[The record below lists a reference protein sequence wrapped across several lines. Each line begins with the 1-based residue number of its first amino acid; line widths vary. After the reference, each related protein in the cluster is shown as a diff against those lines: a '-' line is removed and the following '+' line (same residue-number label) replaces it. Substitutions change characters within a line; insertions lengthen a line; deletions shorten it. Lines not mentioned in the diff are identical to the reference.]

1 MINLR
6 RKLRR
11 PTRMDVFAHGLLWAI
26 LWALPVAG
34 AGTNLPPN
42 IIVVLV
48 DDLGWAD
55 LGCYG
60 NRFHETPH
68 LDALARQG
76 VRFTSAYSACTVC
89 SPTRASLLTGKY
101 PARLHLTD
109 WIAGHARPRAKLR
122 VPDWTQRLPTS
133 ERTLPEAL
141 HQAGYV
147 CASIGKWHLGGPGSY
162 PEQHGFDLNVAGYE
176 RGQPPSYHSP
186 YRIPTLREDAP
197 GHFLTEREAD
207 EAMAFIET
215 HRNRPFLLYLPHYAV
230 HTPLAGKA
238 DVIAKYQAKRRAQGG
253 TNNPVYAA
261 LLESVDDAMGR
272 LRGKLTDLQLQDRT
286 IIVFTSDNGGL
297 ILGGTNAP
305 TSNLPLRSGKGSP
318 YEGGVRVP
326 LIVYWPRQTTAGSIC
341 GTPVTT
347 PDLYATILG
356 WAGVKPVAGQEI
368 DGRDLRVLLQ
378 NPSRVPP
385 NLSRRALFWHYPHY
399 HPGGSTPYGAI
410 RDGRYK
416 LIEYF
421 EDGRTELF
429 DLGADPGELRE
440 LGNDQPRL
448 RTRLRRELQAWRAS
462 VGAQMPTPNP
472 DYDPERDRF

>member
-6 RKLRR
+6 RKLQR
-11 PTRMDVFAHGLLWAI
+11 PIWMGEFVRWLLWSLLGI
-26 LWALPVAG
+26 MPVAG

-68 LDALARQG
+68 LDALAGQG

-109 WIAGHARPRAKLR
+109 WIAGHPRPHARLR
-122 VPDWTQRLPTS
+122 VPPWTQQLPAP

-141 HQAGYV
+141 HPAGYV
-147 CASIGKWHLGGPGSY
+147 SASIGKWHLGGPGSY
-162 PEQHGFDLNVAGYE
+162 PEQHGFDLNAGGYE

-186 YRIPTLREDAP
+186 YRIPTLPEDPP
-197 GHFLTEREAD
+197 GRFLTERETDDATT
-207 EAMAFIET
+207 FIQT
-215 HRNRPFLLYLPHYAV
+215 HRAQPFLLYLPHYAV

-238 DVIAKYQAKRRAQGG
+238 DVIAKYQAKRRVQGG
-253 TNNPVYAA
+253 TKNPVYAA

-272 LRGKLTDLQLQDRT
+272 LRGQLKELQLEDRT

-326 LIVYWPRQTTAGSIC
+326 LIVYWPGNTPAGSIC
-341 GTPVTT
+341 EAPVIT

-356 WAGVKPVAGQEI
+356 WAGVKPVAGQQI

-378 NPSRVPP
+378 NPSRVPRQ
-385 NLSRRALFWHYPHY
+385 LSRRSLFWHYPHY

-429 DLGADPGELRE
+429 DLEADPGEMRE
-440 LGNDQPRL
+440 FGKDQPRVV
-448 RTRLRRELQAWRAS
+448 TRLRGKLQAWRTS

-472 DYDPERDRF
+472 DYDPKRDRF